1 MQKPLEYI
9 AGELILLSK
18 DEHADYHIARAG
30 IVLEDFNAAEL
41 LPLWADEYG
50 ARLREGSSP
59 ALPTKQYITR
69 IVNTKFEDWLVEK
82 GYVKAVKT
90 RELHV
95 GVDDITTLSNP
106 YPDFFEGVSA
116 APLCLNGDY
125 K

>member
-18 DEHADYHIARAG
+18 DEHSDYHIARAG
-30 IVLEDFNAAEL
+30 IVLGDFNAAEL
-41 LPLWADEYG
+41 LPLWADECG
-50 ARLREGSSP
+50 VRLREGSSP
-59 ALPTKQYITR
+59 ALPTEQYITR

-106 YPDFFEGVSA
+106 YPDFFKHMNAE
-116 APLCLNGDY
+116 PLCLNGD
-125 K
+125 KE